1 MFRCIAQLG
10 TYFSVRSK
18 TNRTSST
25 CFGTLKMIRSII
37 SSQMLLQSVQNDLP
51 INIIDLISSRSCTS
65 ELQTKGMIKNWAG
78 TKCGHT
84 LRNVFEQNNYA
95 RTIYKYKGS
104 IALVFLLMIIENID
118 MSSTITLH
126 ICLTVLLS
134 TQQEILRANR
144 FVFFVYQKKEQV
156 LIQTKPRIITYIH
169 YLGQLLFYKLV
180 QFFLVS
186 CFCTQI
192 HKVLESAK
200 IPKNI

>member
-144 FVFFVYQKKEQV
+144 FVFFVYQKKRASTNSNKAQNYYLHTLLRSTTILQTCLVFSCV
-156 LIQTKPRIITYIH
+156 L
-169 YLGQLLFYKLV
+169 
-180 QFFLVS
+180 FLYTDS
-186 CFCTQI
+186 
-192 HKVLESAK
+192 
-200 IPKNI
+200 